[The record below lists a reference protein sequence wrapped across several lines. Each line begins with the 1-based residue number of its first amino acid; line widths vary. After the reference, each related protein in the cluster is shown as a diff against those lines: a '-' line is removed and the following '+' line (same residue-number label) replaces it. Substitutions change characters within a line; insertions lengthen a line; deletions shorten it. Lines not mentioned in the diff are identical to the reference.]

1 IQSLE
6 IYGLA
11 FSIVYDPQLVDPNTV
26 WMNSENSWLL
36 ENDANGG
43 LFLYRNDP
51 ENHQINVALVR
62 TDLTD
67 VMGSGSIGQLNFQL
81 LEGFNGD
88 LSFEIRNVRLI
99 NLAEQ
104 VFETEGKTTNVT
116 VRTTSSSEQRYL
128 QQAVH
133 ISPNPVRDFLNVQ
146 YPASLEIERME
157 VWDMAGRYINA
168 YNNKNQYLDVRDLQ
182 SGLYILKLY
191 TNEGKAVKSF
201 LKAK

>member
-11 FSIVYDPQLVDPNTV
+11 FSIVYDPQLVEPNTV

-51 ENHQINVALVR
+51 ANHQINVALVR

-81 LEGFNGD
+81 LEGFNGN
-88 LSFEIRNVRLI
+88 LSFEVRNVRLI

-128 QQAVH
+128 EQS
-133 ISPNPVRDFLNVQ
+133 ILLNPNPVKHFLNIQ
-146 YPASLEIERME
+146 YPPSLEIERIE
-157 VWDMAGRYINA
+157 VLDMTGRRLKSEIVND
-168 YNNKNQYLDVRDLQ
+168 NYLDVSELNQ
-182 SGLYILKLY
+182 GVYLLKIHS
-191 TNEGKAVKSF
+191 NKGKITKRF
-201 LKAK
+201 IKQ